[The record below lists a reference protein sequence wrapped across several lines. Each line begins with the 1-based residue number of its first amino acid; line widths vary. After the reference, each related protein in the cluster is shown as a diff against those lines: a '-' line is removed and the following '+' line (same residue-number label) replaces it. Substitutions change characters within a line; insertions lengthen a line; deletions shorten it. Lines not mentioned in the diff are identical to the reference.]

1 MTGHIVSNYRR
12 MLGRI
17 ARERGRLDA
26 CSDTFLD
33 TVVARLRTE
42 STTLKEGE
50 AQAWFSLVGRKC
62 GGV

>member
-1 MTGHIVSNYRR
+1 MMGDIVPNYRR

-26 CSDTFLD
+26 CSDAFLD
-33 TVVARLRTE
+33 TVVAQLRTE
-42 STTLKEGE
+42 ITTLKEGE
-50 AQAWFSLVGRKC
+50 SQAWSFLVSQKC

>member
-1 MTGHIVSNYRR
+1 MMGDIVPNYRR
-12 MLGRI
+12 MLRRI

-42 STTLKEGE
+42 ITTLKEGE
-50 AQAWFSLVGRKC
+50 SQAWLFLVGRKC